1 MLKVHG
7 LVGWIA
13 HSAMWLAFA
22 ASPLHG
28 ALAATYDI
36 KVKNSE
42 RVLIVRDGSTVKRTF
57 RVALGRGGRGDKQRT
72 GDNKTPIGTYRII
85 GVNDRSQF
93 DMFLRLNYPNVKD
106 AFYGLKDARITR
118 TQFNRI
124 VGALRRNQMPPQ
136 NTELGGSIGIHGIG
150 EETVEKVQIHES
162 LDWTRGCI
170 ALRNADLHELR
181 PYLDIGTRV
190 VIHE

>member
-1 MLKVHG
+1 MPKVRG
-7 LVGWIA
+7 LVDWISY
-13 HSAMWLAFA
+13 SALWLAFA
-22 ASPLHG
+22 ASPIHG

-36 KVKNSE
+36 EIKKSE
-42 RVLIVRDGSTVKRTF
+42 RVLIVRAGSTVKRTF
-57 RVALGRGGRGDKQRT
+57 QVALGRGGRGDKQKT

-93 DMFLRLNYPNVKD
+93 DMFLRLNYPSVKD
-106 AFYGLKDARITR
+106 AFYGLKDSRITR